1 MLFLF
6 NDVDTLTYKD
16 IEEGTGVTG
25 QDLNRLL
32 QSLSCGKVRVLSKS
46 PVSKDVKPEDEFT
59 FDPHFTDARYRI
71 RLNAFQMKESTEEST
86 KVNDYILQDRQ
97 YQIDAAIVRI
107 MKMRNTLS
115 HKLLIS
121 ELATQLQF
129 PFKTADIKKRI
140 ESLIERD
147 YMDRAPEDPSV
158 RFLTLLTLK

>member
-32 QSLSCGKVRVLSKS
+32 QSLSCGKARVLSKS
-46 PVSKDVKPEDEFT
+46 PSSKEIKSADEFT
-59 FDPHFTDARYRI
+59 FNSQFTDAHYRI
-71 RLNAFQMKESTEEST
+71 RLNGFQMKESTEEST

-115 HKLLIS
+115 HKLLIA
-121 ELATQLQF
+121 ELGAQLQF
-129 PFKTADIKKRI
+129 PLKTADIKKRI

-158 RFLTLLTLK
+158 RFLNLRKLE